1 MQCIIA
7 CYGLAYTQVAKRCR
21 QVIIK
26 NDHFLAKNRSKKAII
41 NDLLFVTASLSLVIN
56 SDEKSRFLAP
66 PIFGDFGNPVLCEE
80 NRKTRAEMVVKMA
93 PKRGPKNAQKRDH
106 VPRIH

>member
-1 MQCIIA
+1 MISFCDR
-7 CYGLAYTQVAKRCR
+7 YAKPGHKGV
-21 QVIIK
+21 Q
-26 NDHFLAKNRSKKAII
+26 
-41 NDLLFVTASLSLVIN
+41 
-56 SDEKSRFLAP
+56 KSSFLAP
-66 PIFGDFGNPVLCEE
+66 PIFGDFENPVLCEE